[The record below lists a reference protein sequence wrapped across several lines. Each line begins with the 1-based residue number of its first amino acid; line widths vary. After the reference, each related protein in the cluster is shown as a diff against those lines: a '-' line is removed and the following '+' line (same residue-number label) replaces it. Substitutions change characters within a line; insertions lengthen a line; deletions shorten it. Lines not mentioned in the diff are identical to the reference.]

1 MRLTD
6 LNGIVLDIEGTTSPI
21 SFVHEV
27 MYGYAR
33 RELLGFLTRNL
44 NDSSLARLW
53 DSLAKDAGA
62 ENVQALA
69 QQMNLP
75 PVQALER
82 IAVRMMDADAKATA
96 LKELQGQIWKTGF
109 ESGELKSEVFED
121 VPRALE
127 RWTAAGID
135 VRVYSSGSVVAQ
147 KIFFGRT
154 RFGDLQRYI
163 SGWYDTTTGPKREA
177 RSYANIAKNVGLPAE
192 KILFLSD
199 VVAELDAARK
209 AGMQTGLMLRPGN
222 AAVDGDHTHL
232 MFESFDEIG

>member
-1 MRLTD
+1 MKLTD
-6 LNGIVLDIEGTTSPI
+6 FNCILLDIEGTTSPI

-44 NDSSLARLW
+44 NDRSLEPLW
-53 DSLAKDAGA
+53 DSLAKDADA
-62 ENVQALA
+62 ENLKALA

-75 PVQALER
+75 PAQALER
-82 IAVRMMDADAKATA
+82 IAVGMMDSDAKATA
-96 LKELQGQIWKTGF
+96 LKELQGQIWKAGF
-109 ESGELKSEVFED
+109 ESGELKSEIFED
-121 VPRALE
+121 VLRALE
-127 RWTAAGID
+127 RWRAAGID

-147 KIFFGRT
+147 KVFFGRT
-154 RFGDLQRYI
+154 KFGDLQRYI
-163 SGWYDTTTGPKREA
+163 TGWYDTTTGPKREA
-177 RSYANIAKNVGLPAE
+177 RSYARIAKDVGLPTQ

-199 VVAELDAARK
+199 VVAELDAARE